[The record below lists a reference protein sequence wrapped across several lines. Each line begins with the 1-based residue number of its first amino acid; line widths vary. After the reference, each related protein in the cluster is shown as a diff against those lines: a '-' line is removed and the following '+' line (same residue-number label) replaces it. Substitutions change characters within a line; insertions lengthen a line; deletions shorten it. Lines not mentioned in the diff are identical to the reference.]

1 MNHATAKTTAPTST
15 RRFFASDDFAKR
27 YGKTSPFDLLTEV
40 NRYTLYDV
48 VDKITPPMLITD
60 PEDEQFFPGQK
71 RNHRRPA
78 PERQPVTAN
87 AHPRTANRTPQDQQR
102 HRLSC
107 RVGGWRG
114 GFS

>member
-48 VDKITPPMLITD
+48 VDKITTPMLITD

-87 AHPRTANRTPQDQQR
+87 AHSPRTANRTPQDQQR
-102 HRLSC
+102 RRLS
-107 RVGGWRG
+107 
-114 GFS
+114 

>member
-1 MNHATAKTTAPTST
+1 MDTNHATAKTTAPTST

-48 VDKITPPMLITD
+48 VDKITTPMLITD

-71 RNHRRPA
+71 VLA
-78 PERQPVTAN
+78 QFTA
-87 AHPRTANRTPQDQQR
+87 AQGANGHCEPMAR
-102 HRLSC
+102 HRIDLRMGDS
-107 RVGGWRG
+107 
-114 GFS
+114 FADQLAKADS